1 MLLCT
6 NAIIMWGNK
15 LANAK
20 VEIFRHP
27 AQCAV
32 NKNPVNHFSLAMSLL
47 VDPRWEK

>member
-6 NAIIMWGNK
+6 NAITMWGNK

-47 VDPRWEK
+47 VDLRWEK